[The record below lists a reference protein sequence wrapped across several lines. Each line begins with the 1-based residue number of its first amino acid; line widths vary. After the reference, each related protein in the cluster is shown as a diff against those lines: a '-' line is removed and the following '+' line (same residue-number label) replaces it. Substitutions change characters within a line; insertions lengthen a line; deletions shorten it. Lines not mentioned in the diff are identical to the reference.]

1 MFIVVYHKKGGIKMS
16 YILGMDT
23 GGTYTDGV
31 IVDSIA
37 KKVLCKAKS
46 LTTKEDL
53 TIGIKN
59 CLSYIR

>member
-1 MFIVVYHKKGGIKMS
+1 MS

-23 GGTYTDGV
+23 GGTYTNGV